1 VKSPELAFDLPE
13 DSGLSRLLSEQGL
26 RLKTSEARRLREM
39 LGRNPTR
46 AEAVLFDTLWSE
58 HCSYKSSRS
67 ALKTFLP
74 TEAPHVIL
82 GPGEDAGIVYLTTH
96 AGERW
101 TLVVGHESHN
111 HPSQVLPFEGAAT
124 GIGGIVRD
132 VYCMGADV
140 IGVLDALRFGDLNG
154 PHGERS
160 REIANG
166 VVDGIWHY
174 ANALGVP
181 NLGGDAT
188 FDRGFDD
195 NCLVNVVAVGVARER
210 DILRS
215 RVPPEA
221 RTIPYVFVL
230 VGKPTD
236 SSGFGGAAF
245 ASAVLDETAKE
256 SNKGAVQVPDPFL
269 KRVLTEAQKKVME
282 LARTEQFAVGLKD
295 LGAGGIACATSELA
309 AAGGFG
315 ADIDLAQVS
324 LAMDLPPDVIAC
336 SETQERYC
344 WVVPEDRAEAVLKI
358 YNEDFELP
366 HLYPGAR
373 AQVIGRVRIN
383 DTNYHLTHAEDL
395 VCAAPVELITEGIR
409 YERSVG
415 PAPQAHPDPEPPE
428 LETVGEPLV
437 ALLSGTALAS
447 REAIYRHYD
456 TEVQARAVIRP
467 GEADAAVLVPVEGN
481 PLGLAVSVD
490 GNPYH
495 AELDPYH
502 GGAGAAL
509 EAMRNVVAVGAT
521 PWCMTDCLNYGN
533 PEDPEVFRQFL
544 EGVRGIGD
552 ACRHIGLLEDAQY
565 PVPIVSGNVS
575 FYNDSNQGRPIPPS
589 PIVACFG
596 ILKDYALATTPRLK
610 SEGNALVLIGERRRE
625 LGGSAYWRMRGIE
638 GGTPPVADFKAAR
651 RDMLLVLDAIDRG
664 YAVACHDISEGG
676 LAIAAAEMVLASD
689 MGLRLEPD
697 NLDAL
702 SWEDYLFTESGGFLA
717 EVSAEHLDAFEAS
730 ARSRNLWWR
739 RVGSVIGNR
748 RLELV
753 PPNGDEESIDIDQV
767 SGRWQ
772 RSLLEALR

>member
-1 VKSPELAFDLPE
+1 LKSPELGFDLPDAE
-13 DSGLSRLLSEQGL
+13 LSRLLSEQGL
-26 RLKTSEARRLREM
+26 RLKPSEARKLREL
-39 LGRNPTR
+39 LGRNPSR

-58 HCSYKSSRS
+58 HCSYKSSRA
-67 ALKTFLP
+67 ALKKFLP
-74 TEAPHVIL
+74 VEAPHVIL
-82 GPGEDAGIVYLTTH
+82 GPGEDAGIVYLTTQ

-140 IGVLDALRFGDLNG
+140 IGVLDALRFGDLSG

-181 NLGGDAT
+181 NLGGDAL

-215 RVPPEA
+215 RVPVEA
-221 RTIPYVFVL
+221 RQAPYVFVL

-236 SSGFGGAAF
+236 ASGFGGAAF

-282 LARTEQFAVGLKD
+282 LAKSGRFAVGLKD

-315 ADIDLAQVS
+315 ADIDLTKVS
-324 LAMDLPPDVIAC
+324 VAIADLPPDVIAC

-344 WVVPEDRAEAVLKI
+344 WVVPEERAEDVLRI

-373 AQVIGRVRIN
+373 AQVIGRVRTE
-383 DTNYHLTHAEDL
+383 DTAYHLSHGGDL
-395 VCAAPVELITEGIR
+395 VCATTVELITEGIR
-409 YERSVG
+409 YERSVA
-415 PAPQAHPDPEPPE
+415 PAPRERPEPHPPE

-437 ALLSGTALAS
+437 SLLTGTALAS

-467 GEADAAVLVPVEGN
+467 GEADAAVLVPVEGS
-481 PLGLAVSVD
+481 PVGLAVSVD

-495 AELDPYH
+495 AALDPYH
-502 GGAGAAL
+502 GGAGAAV

-533 PEDPEVFRQFL
+533 PEDPVVFRQFV

-552 ACRHIGLLEDAQY
+552 ACREIGLLEDAQY

-596 ILKDYALATTPRLK
+596 VLKDYALATTPRLK
-610 SEGNALVLIGERRRE
+610 SEGNGLMLIGERRRE
-625 LGGSAYWRMRGIE
+625 LGGSAYWRTRGIE
-638 GGTPPVADFKAAR
+638 GGTPPRADFASAR
-651 RDMLLVLDAIDRG
+651 REMSLVLDTIERG
-664 YAVACHDISEGG
+664 YVVACHDISEGG
-676 LAIAAAEMVLASD
+676 LAIAAGEMVLASD
-689 MGLRLEPD
+689 MGLRLEPE

-717 EVSAEHLDAFEAS
+717 EVTADHIEAFETL
-730 ARSRNLWWR
+730 ARSRGVWWR
-739 RVGSVIGNR
+739 RLGSVIGNR
-748 RLELV
+748 RLELQ
-753 PPNGDEESIDIDQV
+753 PPGGEEESIDIDQI
-767 SGRWQ
+767 SERWQ

>member
-1 VKSPELAFDLPE
+1 MKSPELTFDLP
-13 DSGLSRLLSEQGL
+13 DDPGLSRLLSEQGL
-26 RLKTSEARRLREM
+26 RLKTSEARRLRDQ

-58 HCSYKSSRS
+58 HCSYKSSRA
-67 ALKTFLP
+67 ALKKFLP

-82 GPGEDAGIVYLTTH
+82 GPGEDAGVVYLTTH

-140 IGVLDALRFGDLNG
+140 IGVLDALRFGDMNG

-181 NLGGDAT
+181 NLGGDAV
-188 FDRGFDD
+188 FGRGFDD

-215 RVPPEA
+215 RVPREA
-221 RTIPYVFVL
+221 RETPYVFVL

-269 KRVLTEAQKKVME
+269 KRVLTEAQKKVMD
-282 LARTEQFAVGLKD
+282 LARTEGFAVGLKD

-309 AAGGFG
+309 AAGGYG
-315 ADIDLAQVS
+315 ADIDLTQVS
-324 LAMDLPPDVIAC
+324 LAMELPPDVIAC

-373 AQVIGRVRIN
+373 AQVIGRVRTN
-383 DTNYHLTHAEDL
+383 DTEYRLVHGGDL
-395 VCAAPVELITEGIR
+395 VCNATVELITEGIR

-415 PAPQAHPDPEPPE
+415 PAPRAHPDPQPE
-428 LETVGEPLV
+428 ALETVGEPLV
-437 ALLSGTALAS
+437 ALLSDTALAS

-456 TEVQARAVIRP
+456 TEVQGRAVIRP
-467 GEADAAVLVPVEGN
+467 GEADAAVLVAVDGN

-490 GNPYH
+490 GNPHH
-495 AELDPYH
+495 AALDPYH

-509 EAMRNVVAVGAT
+509 EAMRNVVAVGAM

-533 PEDPEVFRQFL
+533 PEDPEVFRQFVD
-544 EGVRGIGD
+544 GVRGIGD
-552 ACRHIGLLEDAQY
+552 ACREIGLLEDAKY

-575 FYNDSNQGRPIPPS
+575 FYHDSNQGRPIPPS

-596 ILKDYALATTPRLK
+596 VMKDYALATTPRLK
-610 SEGNALVLIGERRRE
+610 GEANLVMLIGERRRE

-638 GGTPPVADFKAAR
+638 GGTPPQAEFAAAR
-651 RDMLLVLDAIDRG
+651 KEIVLVLEAIERG

-689 MGLRLEPD
+689 MGLRLEPES
-697 NLDAL
+697 LETL
-702 SWEDYLFTESGGFLA
+702 TWEEYLFTESGGFLI
-717 EVSAEHLDAFEAS
+717 EVAAEHVESFES
-730 ARSRNLWWR
+730 LARARGVWWR
-739 RVGSVIGNR
+739 RAGSVIGNR
-748 RLELV
+748 RLELA
-753 PPNGDEESIDIDQV
+753 PPAGEEESIDIDQV
-767 SGRWQ
+767 SERWQ
-772 RSLLEALR
+772 RALLEALR